1 MNTQPMPIIL
11 YHTSLDC
18 EINRML
24 SQRPITSR
32 PQPMFSCH
40 CKHLLAPTHQ
50 RDAAFQAAMD
60 RNNN

>member
-1 MNTQPMPIIL
+1 MTQSIIL
-11 YHTSLDC
+11 YHTSFDR

-24 SQRPITSR
+24 VQRPITDR

-40 CKHLLAPTHQ
+40 CRHLLAPLPVNE
-50 RDAAFQAAMD
+50 DAAFQAAMD